1 MRKQFQYPGPDADHW
16 KEMPRILAD
25 GLQDTLNKYDEELK
39 SEQMR
44 SFKLSEKLSKYRKR
58 VGELSREL
66 AEAKQMILELKNGR

>member
-39 SEQMR
+39 IEQMR
-44 SFKLSEKLSKYRKR
+44 SFNLSKKLSKCQIK
-58 VGELSREL
+58 VGELIREL
-66 AEAKQMILELKNGR
+66 DEAKLTIEEFKNGR

>member
-39 SEQMR
+39 IEQMTR
-44 SFKLSEKLSKYRKR
+44 FKLSEKLGKCRKR

-66 AEAKQMILELKNGR
+66 ADAKQTIDNLKNG